1 MTDRQLGNTGQT
13 SQTPENARHGAV
25 PPPLP
30 KQDTKPTT
38 KSKIPLTAGILTGI
52 LVLAAMT
59 AAYFLLGDNG
69 KAAKDAYAEKEREEG
84 YEWYGRERYRYDGEH
99 MTSFD
104 FNGGAEDCTTESQA
118 SVSYDSF
125 DDYGNWTSRTFT
137 VSSTR
142 RCGGDEYN
150 ALTGQTI
157 PSHSEKSET
166 TTRQIRR
173 ITYWDKEY

>member
-69 KAAKDAYAEKEREEG
+69 KAAKDAYAEKERQLAEQARIEKERQKALQDSLERNFVSPDLALFELHGPVKSMKSTTHG
-84 YEWYGRERYRYDGEH
+84 YTGDLLGRLFSGTTIE
-99 MTSFD
+99 FD
-104 FNGGAEDCTTESQA
+104 RKG
-118 SVSYDSF
+118 
-125 DDYGNWTSRTFT
+125 
-137 VSSTR
+137 
-142 RCGGDEYN
+142 
-150 ALTGQTI
+150 L
-157 PSHSEKSET
+157 
-166 TTRQIRR
+166 
-173 ITYWDKEY
+173 

>member
-69 KAAKDAYAEKEREEG
+69 KAAKDAYAEKKDSLPNRPG
-84 YEWYGRERYRYDGEH
+84 LRKSGKRHCKTRWNAILYRPTWHY
-99 MTSFD
+99 S
-104 FNGGAEDCTTESQA
+104 NCT
-118 SVSYDSF
+118 D
-125 DDYGNWTSRTFT
+125 
-137 VSSTR
+137 
-142 RCGGDEYN
+142 
-150 ALTGQTI
+150 L
-157 PSHSEKSET
+157 
-166 TTRQIRR
+166 
-173 ITYWDKEY
+173 

>member
-30 KQDTKPTT
+30 KQDTKPTA

-69 KAAKDAYAEKEREEG
+69 KAAKDAYAEKERQLAEQA
-84 YEWYGRERYRYDGEH
+84 RIERHCKTRWNAILYRPTWHY
-99 MTSFD
+99 SS
-104 FNGGAEDCTTESQA
+104 CT
-118 SVSYDSF
+118 D
-125 DDYGNWTSRTFT
+125 
-137 VSSTR
+137 
-142 RCGGDEYN
+142 
-150 ALTGQTI
+150 L
-157 PSHSEKSET
+157 
-166 TTRQIRR
+166 
-173 ITYWDKEY
+173 